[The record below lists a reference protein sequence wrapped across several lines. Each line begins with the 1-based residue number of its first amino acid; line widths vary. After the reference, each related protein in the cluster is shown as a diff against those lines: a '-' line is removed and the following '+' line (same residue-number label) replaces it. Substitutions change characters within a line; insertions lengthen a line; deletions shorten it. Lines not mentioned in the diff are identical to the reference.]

1 MPVQLHSSMAVHPG
15 PWLKMN
21 LVDHHGMTVTD
32 VADRLKV
39 SRPAMSHLLNGRAGL
54 SPDMAIRFEKAF
66 GIPADTML
74 RMQSAHDLAEARRHE
89 DEIDVQRLEFAA

>member
-15 PWLKMN
+15 PWLKRN

-39 SRPAMSHLLNGRAGL
+39 SRPALRHLLNGRAGL